1 MGQWKSEIVTHT
13 LCDLGRAI
21 RRLDEDVA
29 ALRTE
34 SGRDGTGKGINT
46 LEKRRTGL
54 NAEFEI
60 LPE

>member
-1 MGQWKSEIVTHT
+1 MTHT